1 MKKTFLLIPIFLLIL
16 MTGAGAWAAPKLSV
30 AQNTFEF
37 DAVPEGTVIR
47 HSFIIKNNGDETL
60 IIKRVLTGWGCS
72 TVSFDKEIPRAG
84 DGAIVISVKTRGY
97 GGKTLAKAITVQT
110 NDPVNREATLYI
122 RGKVEKI
129 ADISSESVHLNGAPD
144 EDISTIITI
153 IPSEKYNFNILS
165 CKVSNG
171 ENISVDFKKQTS
183 ENDMPEKPGWE
194 IHIKNIRKTPGR
206 YYEAI
211 YLATDFKLIPKLT
224 IRVFGNI
231 RQTDKLQT
239 STKSPWI

>member
-1 MKKTFLLIPIFLLIL
+1 MKKIFLLITTFLLIL

-30 AQNTFEF
+30 AKSTFEF

-47 HSFIIKNNGDETL
+47 HNFIIKNNGDETL
-60 IIKRVLTGWGCS
+60 LIKRVLTGWGCS

-84 DGAIVISVKTRGY
+84 DGTIVISVKTRGY
-97 GGKTLAKAITVQT
+97 GGKTLAKTITVQT
-110 NDPVNREATLYI
+110 NDPVNSEVALHI
-122 RGKVEKI
+122 RGKVEKV

-144 EDISTIITI
+144 EDISTIVTI
-153 IPSEKYNFNILS
+153 SPSEKYDFNILS

-171 ENISVDFKKQTS
+171 ENISVDFKKKTS
-183 ENDMPEKPGWE
+183 ENDVSERSEWE
-194 IHIKNIRKTPGR
+194 IHIKNIRKTSGR

-211 YLATDFKLIPKLT
+211 YLATDFKILPKLT

-231 RQTDKLQT
+231 KQTDKLQT
-239 STKSPWI
+239 SP